1 MAETC
6 VGSRKAGSD
15 VKIGLLCEQ
24 KMRRLHFLSL
34 LSLWYLQSRGLGGA
48 QVDSACWGG
57 GVCMCDGQ
65 SDRRQAGRGRK
76 VDGPRRADGWVA
88 KADGSR
94 SLGRQDDGQ

>member
-57 GVCMCDGQ
+57 VCVCVMGRVTDA
-65 SDRRQAGRGRK
+65 RQAGDARWMGPGGLM
-76 VDGPRRADGWVA
+76 DG
-88 KADGSR
+88 
-94 SLGRQDDGQ
+94 